1 MQCLV
6 NKEHAVA
13 NVNRINRLISPPKD
27 YNPLGAGLQEKGEPL
42 LLEVVIKIGTAL
54 SAMTSV
60 MIRSH
65 VTIQEIRCDCVTSYY
80 TEY

>member
-27 YNPLGAGLQEKGEPL
+27 YNPLGAGLREKEESL
-42 LLEVVIKIGTAL
+42 LLE
-54 SAMTSV
+54 
-60 MIRSH
+60 
-65 VTIQEIRCDCVTSYY
+65 
-80 TEY
+80 